1 MHYRNARQVLLY
13 TRNEGIVGMFVETKR
28 RVMVVFAMMRVA
40 MMRVMRGAGA
50 TATSTARMA
59 VLRRHN
65 ETRVI
70 TALLHIPLDLLFWG
84 CQNETI
90 HIVTLFL
97 FRRGWSDLRSLFRL
111 RWLFIRSHVQH
122 V

>member
-13 TRNEGIVGMFVETKR
+13 TRYEGIVGMFVETKR
-28 RVMVVFAMMRVA
+28 RVMVVLAIMRVA
-40 MMRVMRGAGA
+40 MMRVMMGAGA

-59 VLRRHN
+59 VLRCHN
-65 ETRVI
+65 ETCVI
-70 TALLHIPLDLLFWG
+70 TALLHIPLDLLFRG
-84 CQNETI
+84 CQDETI

-97 FRRGWSDLRSLFRL
+97 FRRSLSDLRSLFRL
-111 RWLFIRSHVQH
+111 LWLFIRSHVQH

>member
-13 TRNEGIVGMFVETKR
+13 TRYEGIVGMFIETKR
-28 RVMVVFAMMRVA
+28 RMMVVFAMMRMA
-40 MMRVMRGAGA
+40 MMRVMKGTGA

-59 VLRRHN
+59 ALGRHN

-97 FRRGWSDLRSLFRL
+97 FGRGRSDLRSLFRL
-111 RWLFIRSHVQH
+111 RRLFIRSHVQH

>member
-13 TRNEGIVGMFVETKR
+13 TRYEGIVGMFVATKR

-40 MMRVMRGAGA
+40 MMRVMMGA

-59 VLRRHN
+59 VLGCHN

-70 TALLHIPLDLLFWG
+70 TALLHIPLDLLFRG

-97 FRRGWSDLRSLFRL
+97 FGRGWNDLRSLYRL

>member
-1 MHYRNARQVLLY
+1 MHYRNTRQVLLY
-13 TRNEGIVGMFVETKR
+13 TRYEGIVGMFVETKR
-28 RVMVVFAMMRVA
+28 RVVMVFAMMRVA
-40 MMRVMRGAGA
+40 MMRVMMGAGA

-59 VLRRHN
+59 VLRCHN

-70 TALLHIPLDLLFWG
+70 TALLHIALDLLFRG

-97 FRRGWSDLRSLFRL
+97 FRRGWNDLWSLFRL

>member
-1 MHYRNARQVLLY
+1 
-13 TRNEGIVGMFVETKR
+13 
-28 RVMVVFAMMRVA
+28 MVVFAMMRVA
-40 MMRVMRGAGA
+40 MMRVMMGAGA

-59 VLRRHN
+59 VLGCHN
-65 ETRVI
+65 ETRII
-70 TALLHIPLDLLFWG
+70 TALLHIPLDLLFWR
-84 CQNETI
+84 CQDETI

-97 FRRGWSDLRSLFRL
+97 FGRSWSDLRSLFRL

>member
-28 RVMVVFAMMRVA
+28 RVMVVFAMMRMA
-40 MMRVMRGAGA
+40 MRVMMGAGA

-59 VLRRHN
+59 VLGCHN

-70 TALLHIPLDLLFWG
+70 TALLHIPLDLLFRG
-84 CQNETI
+84 CQDETI

-97 FRRGWSDLRSLFRL
+97 FGRSWNDLRSPFRL

>member
-13 TRNEGIVGMFVETKR
+13 TRYEGIVGMFIETKR
-28 RVMVVFAMMRVA
+28 RVVMVFAMMRVA
-40 MMRVMRGAGA
+40 MMRVMVGAGA

-59 VLRRHN
+59 ILRCHN

-84 CQNETI
+84 CQNEPI

-97 FRRGWSDLRSLFRL
+97 FGRGRSDLWSLFRL

>member
-13 TRNEGIVGMFVETKR
+13 TRYEGIVGMFVETKR
-28 RVMVVFAMMRVA
+28 RVVMVFAMMRVA
-40 MMRVMRGAGA
+40 MMGTGA

-59 VLRRHN
+59 ALGRHN

-97 FRRGWSDLRSLFRL
+97 FGRGWSDLRSLFRL
-111 RWLFIRSHVQH
+111 RRLFIRSHVQH

>member
-1 MHYRNARQVLLY
+1 MHYRNTRQVLLY
-13 TRNEGIVGMFVETKR
+13 TRYEGIVGMFVETKR
-28 RVMVVFAMMRVA
+28 RVVMVFAMMRV
-40 MMRVMRGAGA
+40 MMGAGA

-59 VLRRHN
+59 VLRCHN

-97 FRRGWSDLRSLFRL
+97 FGRGWSDLRSLFRL
-111 RWLFIRSHVQH
+111 RRLFIRSHVQH